1 MTNSLTSTTPSA
13 STLPE
18 HTISASLTA
27 EIMHDL
33 DDGQP
38 TLVAYTEGNAGDLRE
53 VTVTA
58 LTVMVRET
66 RAKLDQ
72 IEQLARDYA
81 TQVTIPLFLK
91 HFDIELHEY
100 KAETMHEHFGPELTA
115 QIRGISERRKDGRI
129 VFAVPEGQDPI
140 QRLAALR
147 DYVNDLRIQADAA

>member
-1 MTNSLTSTTPSA
+1 MRNLASTGTLA

-18 HTISASLTA
+18 QTIAASLTA

-38 TLVAYTEGNAGDLRE
+38 KLVAYTEGNAGDLRE
-53 VTVTA
+53 VAVTA
-58 LTVMVRET
+58 LAVMVREA

-81 TQVTIPLFLK
+81 TKVTIPLFLK

-100 KAETMHEHFGPELTA
+100 KAESMHEDFGPELTA
-115 QIRGISERRKDGRI
+115 QIRGISEQRKDGRI

-147 DYVNDLRIQADAA
+147 NYVNDLRSRADAA

>member
-1 MTNSLTSTTPSA
+1 MNHLLSTTGPA

-18 HTISASLTA
+18 RAVASILVA
-27 EIMHDL
+27 EVMNDL

-38 TLVAYTEGNAGDLRE
+38 TLVAYTDGNAGDLRE
-53 VTVTA
+53 VPVTA
-58 LTVMVRET
+58 LAVMIREA

-81 TQVTIPLFLK
+81 TKVTIPLFLK

-100 KAETMHEHFGPELTA
+100 KAESMHEDFGPELTA
-115 QIRGISERRKDGRI
+115 QIRGISEQRKDGRI
-129 VFAVPEGQDPI
+129 IFAVPEGQDPI

-147 DYVNDLRIQADAA
+147 NYVNDVRSQADAA